1 MKKQTKGI
9 IFTVL
14 FGGGLLFCAT
24 AASMPGVGMMGE
36 NEEQITITGTPEDNF
51 PDVQRAQ
58 FCETGEA
65 KSNQFVQ
72 EYKIPTKCTQPLAIV
87 TDPQGNVWFA
97 QTNTGKIAKF
107 DPNSESFIEYENPS
121 WPEQRRS
128 MMWGMDYSPDGSIWY
143 TDEAH
148 DRIWKFSIQDE
159 EYVSMT
165 YPSDGESL
173 PQRLKI
179 HGSEII
185 VNDFTGGK
193 LTFLDPAQVGE
204 EVTYTSLPSPIESS
218 LAGDFAIDSQNNV
231 WYTNWIFQ
239 TGGILVKFDR
249 DAYTEDSPLNTAT
262 SVYEFPTDLTTPNGV
277 VIGPEGKLWIVDT
290 SSSFFFS
297 FDPESLEF
305 TKYIT
310 SAPHSTTYGN
320 SSGLI
325 KSPVSRPY
333 WTEVDTSG
341 QIVFN
346 EQTAN
351 RMGFFDPIAQTLVE
365 YLIPSKNP
373 NWADCEGL
381 SDCGLAQMF
390 GFTIDGSKVWFTQWV
405 ENNIGVVDTSVTL
418 PYSIET
424 TTQEIT
430 IAKGET
436 VEFHMTVTPQT
447 TSDISNISF
456 VTSDTSAFFDL
467 VVEPDTSE
475 FQLDSDTIQ
484 VVKVSLTAR
493 ESALATSHKLLVGAQ
508 TDDVTISQYIT
519 VNIIR

>member
-14 FGGGLLFCAT
+14 FGGGLLFWAT
-24 AASMPGVGMMGE
+24 AASMPNIMPPAD
-36 NEEQITITGTPEDNF
+36 EEQITITGTPEDNF

-58 FCETGEA
+58 FCESGDA
-65 KSNQFVQ
+65 KSTPYVQ

-107 DPNSESFIEYENPS
+107 DPNTETFVEYENPS
-121 WPEQRRS
+121 WPPQRRS
-128 MMWGMDYSPDGSIWY
+128 MMWGMDYSPDGSLWF

-173 PQRLKI
+173 PQRLKVQ
-179 HGSEII
+179 GSQII

-204 EVTYTSLPSPIESS
+204 EVTYTSLPSPIENS
-218 LAGDFAIDSQNNV
+218 LAGDFAVDSQNNI

-249 DAYTEDSPLNTAT
+249 DKYVEDSPLNDAT
-262 SVYEFPTDLTTPNGV
+262 SVYEFPPDLTTPNGV
-277 VIGPEGKLWIVDT
+277 VVGPEGKIWILDT
-290 SSSFFFS
+290 SSSYFFS
-297 FDPESLEF
+297 FDPESKEF

-310 SAPHSTTYGN
+310 STPPPTTYGN
-320 SSGLI
+320 ASGLI

-333 WTEVDTSG
+333 WSEVDDSG
-341 QIVFN
+341 RIVFN

-351 RMGFFDPIAQTLVE
+351 SMGFFDPIAQTLVE

-381 SDCGLAQMF
+381 SDCGLSQMF
-390 GFTIDGSKVWFTQWV
+390 GFTLDGDKVWFTQWV
-405 ENNIGVVDTSVTL
+405 ENNIGVLDTSVTL
-418 PYSIET
+418 PFSIDIA
-424 TTQEIT
+424 TQEI
-430 IAKGET
+430 ILAKGET
-436 VEFHMTVTPQT
+436 IEFDMMVVPQT
-447 TSDISNISF
+447 SSDVPDVSF
-456 VTSDTSAFFDL
+456 VTSDTAPFFDL
-467 VVEPDTSE
+467 TIESDTSD
-475 FQLDSDTIQ
+475 FQLDFDGIQ
-484 VVKVSLTAR
+484 VIKVSVTAGN
-493 ESALATSHKLLVGAQ
+493 SALATTHKVLVGAQ

-519 VNIIR
+519 VHISQ